1 MTTAT
6 VIAPR
11 IAAELGRIVGS
22 SNVEVRPA
30 ALVPYR
36 TDATFGFSGIPWA
49 VVRPD
54 GVEEVSGILAWA
66 NQRGVPVVPRGA
78 GTSLAAG
85 AVPVR
90 GGIVLALTRMNR
102 ILSIDPVDLTA
113 VVQPGVTTQDLAR
126 AVGGHGLQYPPDPGS
141 QRVSTLGGNV
151 ATNAGGLHGLKHGNT
166 GGYVLR
172 IHAVL
177 ACSACI

>member
-1 MTTAT
+1 MSGTHVTD
-6 VIAPR
+6 APAL
-11 IAAELGRIVGS
+11 AADLGRVVGA
-22 SNVEVRPA
+22 SNVEIRPA

-49 VVRPD
+49 VVRP
-54 GVEEVSGILAWA
+54 GSVEEVSRILAWA

-102 ILSIDPVDLTA
+102 ILSIDPIDLTA
-113 VVQPGVTTQDLAR
+113 VVQPGVTTQDLAEAAAGR
-126 AVGGHGLQYPPDPGS
+126 GLHYPPDPGS
-141 QRVSTLGGNV
+141 RHVS
-151 ATNAGGLHGLKHGNT
+151 
-166 GGYVLR
+166 
-172 IHAVL
+172 
-177 ACSACI
+177 